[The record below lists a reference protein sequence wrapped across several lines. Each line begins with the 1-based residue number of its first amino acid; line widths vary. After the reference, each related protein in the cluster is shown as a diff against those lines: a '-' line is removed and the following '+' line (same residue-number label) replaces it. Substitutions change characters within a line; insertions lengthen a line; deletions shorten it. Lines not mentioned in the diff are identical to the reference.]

1 MIYLELLLG
10 FLQIGIFAFGGAYGA
25 IPLIRDVVMNY
36 GWISEDQLTY
46 MIAVS
51 ESTPGPIMVNMA
63 TYIGSSQAGISG
75 ALIATTAVALP
86 SFIIILIVSTILKN
100 FTDNPHFQAVLKGI
114 KPCIIGIIISTGLY
128 MIINNCRSVDGLSYV
143 NILITLILFMFM
155 LLHKRFLKRK
165 ASPIHLIIF
174 AAVLGI
180 VFG

>member
-36 GWISEDQLTY
+36 GWLSEDQLTY

-100 FTDNPHFQAVLKGI
+100 FTDNPHFRAVLKGI

-128 MIINNCRSVDGLSYV
+128 MIINNCRSVDGFSYV
-143 NILITLILFMFM
+143 NILITVYCTKTSQ
-155 LLHKRFLKRK
+155 LLHR
-165 ASPIHLIIF
+165 
-174 AAVLGI
+174 
-180 VFG
+180 